1 MPDILHR
8 DDNHHRFR
16 NQPIPKFALFSLKN
30 TKKKKNFII
39 FEGTFPKYSIHIKEA
54 EKNSINSKT
63 SDIYEDPRYLSLKDL
78 RKTTDQPKGKSED
91 EEISQLNPID
101 TIGVRKSN
109 IFTHFFI

>member
-1 MPDILHR
+1 MIITIDLGISR
-8 DDNHHRFR
+8 YR
-16 NQPIPKFALFSLKN
+16 SLLYFLSKIQ
-30 TKKKKNFII
+30 KKIKNFII